1 MKISGDII
9 GIYPLPVKLALL
21 YITAHNK
28 LQDKILQKITKN
40 EKKYQ
45 KSDYNRYE
53 RRVCRVNRY
62 FSRVYATRIAGTE
75 NVKYIYKK

>member
-1 MKISGDII
+1 MQKNSRYRDCRSAMLHSNWD
-9 GIYPLPVKLALL
+9 Y
-21 YITAHNK
+21 YIVVLNE

-45 KSDYNRYE
+45 KSDYYHYG

-75 NVKYIYKK
+75 KC